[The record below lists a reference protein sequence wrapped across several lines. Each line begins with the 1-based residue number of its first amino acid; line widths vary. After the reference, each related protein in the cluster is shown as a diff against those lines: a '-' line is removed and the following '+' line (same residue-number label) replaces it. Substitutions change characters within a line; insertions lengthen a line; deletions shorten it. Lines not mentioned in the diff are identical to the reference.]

1 MPDQHFTNAEKLP
14 PYIFAQIN
22 KLKQIARSN
31 GEDVIDFGMGNP
43 DQATPSVIVEKL
55 IEAVNNPSTHRYSQS
70 AGLPK
75 LREAISNWYSR
86 KYSVDLDVDNEIVT
100 CMGSKEGIAHLS
112 LATLSDNDD
121 VLVQS
126 PTYPIHSYGVVIAG
140 ANLRSIPLCENLDS
154 FLVDIESAIQNGIKK
169 PKMIIINFPS
179 NPTTQSASLDFFKK
193 IVEIG
198 KKYDIW
204 IVHDL
209 AYADIVFDGY
219 RAPSILEVDGAK
231 DIAVEFFTL
240 SKSYNMPGWRVGF
253 CCGNRKLVQALTK
266 IKSYMD
272 YGTFTPIQVAAIKAL
287 NDCDQDVVDICSMY
301 KSRRDE
307 LCNGLNRIGW
317 DVQKPLAT
325 MFVWAKIP
333 DKYLHLGSLEF
344 SKLLIENANV
354 AVSPGAGFGIDG
366 DEYVRFSLIENEHR
380 IRQAIRGIKNFFSME
395 IK

>member
-86 KYSVDLDVDNEIVT
+86 KYSVDLDVNNEIVT

-140 ANLRSIPLCENLDS
+140 ASLRSIPLCENLDS
-154 FLVDIESAIQNGIKK
+154 FLVDIESAIQNGLKK

-301 KSRRDE
+301 NSRRDE

-354 AVSPGAGFGIDG
+354 AVSPGAGFGMDG
-366 DEYVRFSLIENEHR
+366 DDYVRFSLIENEHR

>member
-1 MPDQHFTNAEKLP
+1 
-14 PYIFAQIN
+14 
-22 KLKQIARSN
+22 
-31 GEDVIDFGMGNP
+31 
-43 DQATPSVIVEKL
+43 
-55 IEAVNNPSTHRYSQS
+55 
-70 AGLPK
+70 
-75 LREAISNWYSR
+75 
-86 KYSVDLDVDNEIVT
+86 
-100 CMGSKEGIAHLS
+100 MGSKEGIAHLA
-112 LATLSDNDD
+112 LATLSSEDN

-140 ANLRSIPLCENLDS
+140 ANLQSISLKENLDD
-154 FLVDIESAIQNGIKK
+154 FLIDVEENIINSSKK

-179 NPTTQSASLDFFKK
+179 NPTTQTVTLDFLKK

-204 IVHDL
+204 IIHDL

-219 RAPSILEVDGAK
+219 QAPSILQVEGAK

-253 CCGNRKLVQALTK
+253 CCGNQDLVQALTK

-272 YGTFTPIQVAAIKAL
+272 YGTFTPIQVAAIKAI
-287 NDCDQDVVDICSMY
+287 NECDEEVNQICKMY
-301 KSRRDE
+301 ESRRDE

-317 DVQKPLAT
+317 DVEKPLAT

-333 DKYLHLGSLEF
+333 DKYIDLGSLEF
-344 SKLLIENANV
+344 SKLLIKHAQV

-366 DEYVRFSLIENEHR
+366 DNYVRFSLIENEHR
-380 IRQAIRGIKNFFSME
+380 TRQAVRGIKNFLSME
-395 IK
+395 I

>member
-22 KLKQIARSN
+22 ALKSEARSK
-31 GEDVIDFGMGNP
+31 GEDIIDFGMGNP
-43 DQATPSVIVEKL
+43 DQPTPSPIVEKL
-55 IEAVNNPSTHRYSQS
+55 IETVKNSATHRYSQS

-75 LREAISNWYSR
+75 LRKAIKDWYMRKFNVQLDSNSE
-86 KYSVDLDVDNEIVT
+86 VVT
-100 CMGSKEGIAHLS
+100 CMGSKEGIAHLA
-112 LATLSDNDD
+112 LATLSSEDN

-140 ANLRSIPLCENLDS
+140 ANLQSISLKENLDD
-154 FLVDIESAIQNGIKK
+154 FLIDVEENIINSSKK

-179 NPTTQSASLDFFKK
+179 NPTTQTVTLDFLKK

-204 IVHDL
+204 IIHDL

-219 RAPSILEVDGAK
+219 QAPSILQVEGAK

-253 CCGNRKLVQALTK
+253 CCGNQDLVQALTK

-272 YGTFTPIQVAAIKAL
+272 YGTFTPIQVAAIKAI
-287 NDCDQDVVDICSMY
+287 NECDEEVNQICKMY
-301 KSRRDE
+301 ESRRDE

-317 DVQKPLAT
+317 DVEKPLAT

-333 DKYLHLGSLEF
+333 ENYIDLGSLEF
-344 SKLLIENANV
+344 SKLLIKHAQV

-366 DEYVRFSLIENEHR
+366 DNYVRFSLIENEHR
-380 IRQAIRGIKNFFSME
+380 TRQAVRGIKNFLSME
-395 IK
+395 I